1 MSTTPAGGPRHDAA
15 PEHTNPDLGRQP
27 ARTGPDQ
34 STDTIPTRPRGDL
47 LQRQQDRFGGIKW
60 GAAFFG
66 WLTAIGTAVLL
77 SALVT
82 AAGALIGVA
91 LTGGT
96 DLMAEQAAQNT
107 DLAQP
112 AAIVSAII
120 AAVILLLAYYCGG
133 YVAGRMAR
141 FNGVKQG
148 IAVWLW
154 TIITTTAV
162 VILAAVA
169 GDQFDVL
176 SRVDGLPQLPS
187 GDDTVVLTAILTVA
201 AALAITLIGAILGGL
216 AGMRFHRK
224 VDRADLDRADLSRS
238 DRGRAD
244 GAQPDGAQP
253 DGDRADLNRAKR

>member
-1 MSTTPAGGPRHDAA
+1 MSTTPAGGPRHDPA
-15 PEHTNPDLGRQP
+15 PEHANPDLGRAP
-27 ARTGPDQ
+27 ARSGPDQ
-34 STDTIPTRPRGDL
+34 STDTIPTRPRGPARSRGDL

-82 AAGALIGVA
+82 AVGALIGVA

-96 DLMAEQAAQNT
+96 DLMAEQAAQDT

-112 AAIVSAII
+112 AAIVSAIV

-162 VILAAVA
+162 VILAAIA

-176 SRVDGLPQLPS
+176 SRVDGLPQLPV

-224 VDRADLDRADLSRS
+224 VDHADL
-238 DRGRAD
+238 GR
-244 GAQPDGAQP
+244 PDGNRTDGDRP
-253 DGDRADLNRAKR
+253 DGDRANVNPAKR